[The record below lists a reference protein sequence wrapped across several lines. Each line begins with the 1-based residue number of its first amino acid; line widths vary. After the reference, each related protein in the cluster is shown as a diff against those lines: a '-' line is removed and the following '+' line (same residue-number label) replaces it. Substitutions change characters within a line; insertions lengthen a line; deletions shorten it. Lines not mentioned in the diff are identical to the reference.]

1 MPDPVQE
8 LRSLKWKWKS
18 LSRVW
23 LFVTPW
29 IIQSMEFS
37 RPGYWSGQPF
47 LSPGDL
53 PNPEIEPRS
62 PTLQE
67 DSLPA
72 EPQGKPKNP
81 GVGVYDTTSVLC
93 IPPVHALR
101 CQSPCTAAM
110 LLKSRSTAFLT
121 LLSLSV
127 LFANILSWNTTF
139 FQFEEYGLST
149 ILSYF
154 PDFFFSCLLGAENV
168 VGHAIPE
175 LSSVGPNYLHNEY
188 PGLS

>member
-1 MPDPVQE
+1 MKVKDTC
-8 LRSLKWKWKS
+8 SLEEKWKKWKS
-18 LSRVW
+18 LRVW
-23 LFVTPW
+23 LFETPRTR
-29 IIQSMEFS
+29 QSMEFS
-37 RPGYWSGQPF
+37 SPEYWSGQPF
-47 LSPGDL
+47 PPPGDL
-53 PNPEIEPRS
+53 PNPGIEPRS
-62 PTLQE
+62 PTLQA

-81 GVGVYDTTSVLC
+81 GVGICDTTSVLC

-110 LLKSRSTAFLT
+110 LLKSKSMAFLT
-121 LLSLSV
+121 LLSLSA
-127 LFANILSWNTTF
+127 LFANILSWNSTLF
-139 FQFEEYGLST
+139 WFEEYGLST

-154 PDFFFSCLLGAENV
+154 SDFFSCLLGAENI

-175 LSSVGPNYLHNEY
+175 LSSVGPDYLHNEY